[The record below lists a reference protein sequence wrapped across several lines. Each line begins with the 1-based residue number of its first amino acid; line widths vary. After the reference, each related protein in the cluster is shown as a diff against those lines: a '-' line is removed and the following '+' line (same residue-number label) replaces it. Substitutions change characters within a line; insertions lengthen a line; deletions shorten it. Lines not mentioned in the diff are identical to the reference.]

1 MKSTEPPQHRSLLPT
16 PDSAFFA
23 RGTMGILSYAI
34 VTSPTDSALRRRR
47 AEILAHGHVRPAS
60 PKAKQN
66 VNGFR
71 FFAVDL
77 TSLWTICDCG
87 WRPDLGLHYR
97 PAPLRPGNV
106 VAFKSLDQHHIIS
119 EGRFDAAL
127 LQP

>member
-1 MKSTEPPQHRSLLPT
+1 
-16 PDSAFFA
+16 
-23 RGTMGILSYAI
+23 MGILNYAI
-34 VTSPTDSALRRRR
+34 VTSPTDSALRAPPGR
-47 AEILAHGHVRPAS
+47 ILAHGHVRPVS

-87 WRPDLGLHYR
+87 WRPDLGMHYR
-97 PAPLRPGNV
+97 PAPLRPENV
-106 VAFKSLDQHHIIS
+106 VALKSLDQHHIIS
-119 EGRFDAAL
+119 GGRFDAAL